1 MAAKAAESAEI
12 LNKLFNVDEYPVLKL
27 FFVVIDGSNLY
38 NLGYLGLAIAA
49 KYNIQFYPI
58 LLLDIVKQS
67 DDL

>member
-49 KYNIQFYPI
+49 MYNI
-58 LLLDIVKQS
+58 
-67 DDL
+67 